1 MDRNAGDFEGKVA
14 LVTGAAAGI
23 GRATAL
29 QLAREGARVV
39 VADVDVERGNA
50 VVAEIEVQGGEAM
63 FVATDTGDAAAHRA
77 LVDATVER
85 FGGLHVAV
93 NNAGVGA
100 PEHRVGDY
108 PVDVWDHVIAVNLSG
123 VFYGMRVQL
132 PAIVASGGGAIVNMG
147 SILSRVGFRG
157 HSAYVA
163 AKHALVGLTQT
174 AALEYGEERVRVS
187 VIGPAFVQ
195 TALLDGL
202 SPDAAKALASL
213 HPIGRIGQPEEVAE
227 LVAWLCS
234 SRASFATGGYYPVDG
249 GYLAQ

>member
-1 MDRNAGDFEGKVA
+1 MDRSRGDFEGKVA

-63 FVATDTGDAAAHRA
+63 FVATDTADATAHRA
-77 LVDATVER
+77 LVDATLER

-108 PVDVWDHVIAVNLSG
+108 PIDVWDHVIAVNLSG

-132 PAIVASGGGAIVNMG
+132 PVHPARRAGVPAP
-147 SILSRVGFRG
+147 
-157 HSAYVA
+157 A
-163 AKHALVGLTQT
+163 AAPG
-174 AALEYGEERVRVS
+174 VR
-187 VIGPAFVQ
+187 
-195 TALLDGL
+195 
-202 SPDAAKALASL
+202 
-213 HPIGRIGQPEEVAE
+213 
-227 LVAWLCS
+227 
-234 SRASFATGGYYPVDG
+234 AT
-249 GYLAQ
+249 L